1 MIEWRE
7 TLYLD
12 EQMAEEDRISRLREM
27 MEKRRPGS
35 IKQLLHPAYGVF
47 LAQNPANLLEIISFA
62 EFLQPGYNGR
72 TFHCVGAA
80 ADRAGAEA
88 LVQAILTDTL
98 RERGDL
104 QVREFLYPVD
114 KEGEASCCK

>member
-1 MIEWRE
+1 MIEWRDI
-7 TLYLD
+7 LYLD
-12 EQMAEEDRISRLREM
+12 EQMAQEDRISRLQERL
-27 MEKRRPGS
+27 EKRKVGG

-47 LAQNPANLLEIISFA
+47 LAQNPANLLEIISFS
-62 EFLQPGYNGR
+62 EFLQPGYGTR
-72 TFHCVGAA
+72 TFYCVGVAS
-80 ADRAGAEA
+80 DHIGAER

-104 QVREFLYPVD
+104 KVREFLYPED